1 MTCTGYFFLIIPEMY
16 SRADATEI
24 LATDDFIRDVSICFD
39 ETGIL
44 S

>member
-1 MTCTGYFFLIIPEMY
+1 MENLSVLFFIIEEM
-16 SRADATEI
+16 SQANSIEI
-24 LATDDFIRDVSICFD
+24 LATDDFIRDASICFD